1 MNSIKNITRQKM
13 HDNWEYGREDIL
25 ADNYVSIFNSHN
37 FFHSNQLFEL
47 KSSTANTSLAKKAPK
62 AYLES
67 CQTNIFFAK
76 TVNG

>member
-47 KSSTANTSLAKKAPK
+47 KSSTANTS
-62 AYLES
+62 
-67 CQTNIFFAK
+67 
-76 TVNG
+76 